1 MSLCNALS
9 VWSLCNESVLCARC
23 IPVRESKLVSRT
35 HTHTSTWPR
44 SRTVLKQTRPRSDF
58 RVLNCFFPCTLVRVM
73 SLQTVMSLKLRIA
86 ETGNFLFWKVTKSA
100 LSSGCQRVRAG

>member
-35 HTHTSTWPR
+35 HTHTSTSSVPDG
-44 SRTVLKQTRPRSDF
+44 SY
-58 RVLNCFFPCTLVRVM
+58 LNKRDRDPT
-73 SLQTVMSLKLRIA
+73 SEYSIA
-86 ETGNFLFWKVTKSA
+86 SFLA
-100 LSSGCQRVRAG
+100 HL

>member
-35 HTHTSTWPR
+35 HTHTSVDILGPGR
-44 SRTVLKQTRPRSDF
+44 Y
-58 RVLNCFFPCTLVRVM
+58 LNKRDRDPT
-73 SLQTVMSLKLRIA
+73 SEYSIA
-86 ETGNFLFWKVTKSA
+86 SFLA
-100 LSSGCQRVRAG
+100 HL